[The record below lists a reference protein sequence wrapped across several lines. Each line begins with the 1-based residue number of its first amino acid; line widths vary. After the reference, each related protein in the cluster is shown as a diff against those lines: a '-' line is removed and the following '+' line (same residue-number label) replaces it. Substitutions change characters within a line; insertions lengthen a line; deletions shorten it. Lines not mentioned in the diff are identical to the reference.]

1 MRPKA
6 KAMMDK
12 LSLTLRKGGGAVKTV
27 QKASEKNRLIRVDR
41 IRHWSTPTY
50 TRVVIDIERPIKYES
65 HLLKPDPDHN
75 KPRRLYVDLKAAFVS
90 ADIDSTISI
99 RDGLLQT
106 ARAGQ
111 YKKDTV
117 RVVLDINSFSGY
129 KIFHLHD
136 PFRIVVDVQGQ
147 SKGQKKTIAATTAKK
162 RPARKGIRKPDG
174 PEQDVSLAQQL
185 GLNVKRIVIDPG
197 HGGKD
202 PGTYYKGGI
211 KEKDIVLK
219 LAKVL
224 AQKIESRL
232 GCEATLTR
240 TTDRF
245 IPLERRTAFANVQKA
260 DLFVSLHINAH
271 RKSSIS
277 GIETY
282 YLNMATDERAVM
294 VAAMENA
301 TSEKNISDLHTILN
315 DLMLNTK
322 ISESSRLA
330 HAVQKGMVDKAR
342 RRYKGVKSLGVKQAP
357 FYVLIGAEMPAILLE
372 IGFMTNSTE
381 RKRLLNTTYLNLLAD
396 GVVSGIDRYVKS
408 IDKAYGG

>member
-1 MRPKA
+1 
-6 KAMMDK
+6 
-12 LSLTLRKGGGAVKTV
+12 
-27 QKASEKNRLIRVDR
+27 
-41 IRHWSTPTY
+41 
-50 TRVVIDIERPIKYES
+50 
-65 HLLKPDPDHN
+65 
-75 KPRRLYVDLKAAFVS
+75 
-90 ADIDSTISI
+90 
-99 RDGLLQT
+99 
-106 ARAGQ
+106 
-111 YKKDTV
+111 
-117 RVVLDINSFSGY
+117 LDINSFGGY

-136 PFRIVVDVQGQ
+136 PFRIVVDVQGK
-147 SKGQKKTIAATTAKK
+147 SKGSTKTAKTAPAKK
-162 RPARKGIRKPDG
+162 RPVRKGIRKADK
-174 PEQDVSLAQQL
+174 PEPEVSLAQQL

-219 LAKVL
+219 LAKLV
-224 AQKIESRL
+224 AQKIESQI

-240 TTDRF
+240 KTDRF
-245 IPLERRTAFANVQKA
+245 IPLERRTAIANVQKA
-260 DLFVSLHINAH
+260 DLFISLHINAH
-271 RKSSIS
+271 RKSRIS

-330 HAVQKGMVDKAR
+330 HEVQKGMVAKAR
-342 RRYKGVKSLGVKQAP
+342 RKYKDTKSLGVKQAP

-372 IGFMTNSTE
+372 IGFMTNPTE
-381 RKRLLNTTYLNLLAD
+381 RKRLLSTSYLNSLAD
-396 GVVSGIDRYVKS
+396 GVVSGIDSYVKS
-408 IDKAYGG
+408 IDQAYGG